1 MIDND
6 KFAEARAAA
15 ITDGKSNNLIGTLG
29 EKLIHKTLKYYIEPD
44 VSRHEI
50 SYLGHVA
57 DIFNENGIFEIQT
70 RSFQKLKTK
79 LNDFL
84 PSERVTVVYPIVE
97 NKTIC
102 RIDTESGESSPPR
115 KSPKKGRVSDALGEI
130 AMIRGFIPND
140 RLKIVIFLLDA
151 EETRMVN
158 GSVRIGRKRT
168 RKIDCVPTKLNSV
181 IELSSAED
189 YCNLLPKE
197 LPDAFTSVEFEKCSG
212 LKGVGA
218 HGALML
224 LLNLGI
230 LSRERKGRAPYMY
243 FVNK

>member
-57 DIFNENGIFEIQT
+57 DIFNESGIFEIQT

-168 RKIDCVPTKLNSV
+168 QKIDCVPTKLNSV

-212 LKGVGA
+212 LKGVGV